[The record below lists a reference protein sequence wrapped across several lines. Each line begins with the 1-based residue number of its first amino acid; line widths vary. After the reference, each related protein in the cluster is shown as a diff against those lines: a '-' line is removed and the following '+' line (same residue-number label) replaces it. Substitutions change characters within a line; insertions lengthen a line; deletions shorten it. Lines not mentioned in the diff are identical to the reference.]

1 LLPVNWDL
9 YFTFLSAAIALTFMP
24 GPDNIF
30 VLTESLS
37 RGSGRGLSLSAG
49 LASGVLVHT
58 LLAAS
63 GLALLLLEF
72 PQISVALRL
81 AGTLY
86 LLYLAYCAWKE
97 EPQAI
102 HLERSIVKGLIPG
115 FWSSWAKGFLM
126 NILNPKVTLFFLALL
141 PQFVDSE
148 AAWPAFKQMSF
159 MGLSFMLQAFLIF
172 SLMAILA
179 GQFKHYLAKEAF
191 GQIMK
196 WLQIVVLVLIALG
209 LWFL

>member
-1 LLPVNWDL
+1 MNWEL

-37 RGSGRGLSLSAG
+37 RGSRRGVSLSAG

-72 PQISVALRL
+72 PQISIGLRL

-86 LLYLAYCAWKE
+86 LLYLVYGAWKE
-97 EPQAI
+97 EPQTI
-102 HLERSIVKGLIPG
+102 HLESTKGTALIPG

-126 NILNPKVTLFFLALL
+126 NVLNPKVTLFFLALL
-141 PQFVDSE
+141 PQFVDTQ
-148 AAWPAFKQMSF
+148 ANWPAFQQMSL
-159 MGLSFMLQAFLIF
+159 MGLSFMVQAFLIF

-179 GQFKHYLAKEAF
+179 GQLKPYLAKEAF
-191 GQIMK
+191 SHFMK
-196 WLQIVVLVLIALG
+196 WLQIVVLLLIALG

>member
-1 LLPVNWDL
+1 MNWEL

-37 RGSGRGLSLSAG
+37 RGSRRGISLSAG

-86 LLYLAYCAWKE
+86 LVYLAYGAWRE

-102 HLERSIVKGLIPG
+102 HLEKSKGTSLIPG

-126 NILNPKVTLFFLALL
+126 NVLNPKVTLFFLALL
-141 PQFVDSE
+141 PQFVDSD
-148 AAWPAFKQMSF
+148 APWPAFQQMSF

-179 GQFKHYLAKEAF
+179 GQFKRYLAKAAF
-191 GQIMK
+191 GHFMK
-196 WLQIVVLVLIALG
+196 WLQVVVLLLIALG